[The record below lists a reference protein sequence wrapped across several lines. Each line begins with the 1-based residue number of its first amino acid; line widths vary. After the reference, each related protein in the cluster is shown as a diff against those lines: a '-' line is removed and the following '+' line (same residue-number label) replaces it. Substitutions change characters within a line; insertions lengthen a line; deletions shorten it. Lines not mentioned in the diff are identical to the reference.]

1 MRIGDGGSDFQV
13 DPEQL
18 GGVAGELGRAYDDFQ
33 TAIVDDGMAF
43 TEPSAFGD
51 AAVGQAWQA
60 FGDAAVGQAWQA
72 FDGAWTGE
80 MAEVS
85 AALAEMVR
93 NVETTAQRYRETE
106 QAITRNLNG
115 IGAR

>member
-60 FGDAAVGQAWQA
+60 F
-72 FDGAWTGE
+72 DGAWTGE